1 MKELAKYLKKYKK
14 DIYKVII
21 ILVFVAIVNAA
32 IPNVVGQLTDAMGL
46 AQESI
51 PKIKIAA
58 LLIIGIGLTF
68 ASIFMNRYVNKKRA
82 RIAEACNLDLTVS
95 AYSHLVKLP
104 LYVHKDKKIG
114 EISHMIS
121 RGGLSLSDI
130 VNRVLFPTITDI
142 FTIVAILV
150 MLYMIN
156 FKLIVV
162 ALILVAVYAF
172 VAMAKAKDIIAA
184 EERYSKTVNKVS
196 GEVFDSINNV
206 EMIKSYAAEKREE
219 EKYKSGYQKVFN
231 DFCVIADKWA
241 NLVFLQG
248 GSAGF
253 GFWALFGM
261 AIWLVF
267 TKEIT
272 FGQLLVVYIYT
283 GMIARPFSTLSENYF
298 FTNKAMVNIAQVESL
313 LKESAEPYDDGLRLE
328 KDIKEWN
335 VEFKNVYFR
344 HKNEK
349 EALMMKNINI
359 PIKTGRKI
367 ALVGRS
373 GSGKS
378 TIADVL
384 QRLVDESHLAGDVS
398 LNGIDIHE
406 INVTD
411 LREFIV
417 ARVPQ
422 NVRLI
427 NNTIL
432 ENIRFAA
439 PEATIE
445 EIDAVAKLIGADEFI
460 NRLPYGYEHIVG
472 KDGQKLSGGERQYVA
487 LIQALLLKPKI
498 LILDEPIASMDSIS
512 ANKIKQALSKLPK
525 NTTIMI
531 ISHNLHIVKDFVDDI
546 YVLENGEITGRGTH
560 KWLRENN
567 SLYRK
572 LCILQNIEN

>member
-21 ILVFVAIVNAA
+21 VLVFVAITNAA
-32 IPNVVGQLTDAMGL
+32 IPSVVGQLTDAVGS
-46 AQESI
+46 AQESV
-51 PKIKIAA
+51 PKIKIAS
-58 LLIIGIGLTF
+58 LLIIGVGLTF

-82 RIAEACNLDLTVS
+82 RIAEACSLDLTVS

-142 FTIVAILV
+142 FTVAAILA

-156 FKLIVV
+156 FKLVAV
-162 ALILVAVYAF
+162 ALALVIVYVFA
-172 VAMAKAKDIIAA
+172 AMAKAKDIMAA

-206 EMIKSYAAEKREE
+206 EMIKSYTAEKREG

-231 DFCVIADKWA
+231 DFCIVADKWA

-313 LKESAEPYDDGLRLE
+313 LKESAEPYNDGLRLE
-328 KDIKEWN
+328 KDIKQWN

-344 HKNEK
+344 HRNKK
-349 EALMMKNINI
+349 EVLIKDINI
-359 PIKTGRKI
+359 PIKTGKKI

-378 TIADVL
+378 TIADIL

-439 PEATIE
+439 PKATME
-445 EIDAVAKLIGADEFI
+445 EINVVAKLIGADEFI
-460 NRLPYGYEHIVG
+460 NRLPYRYEHIVG

-512 ANKIKQALSKLPK
+512 ADKIKQALSKLPK
-525 NTTIMI
+525 SVTIII
-531 ISHNLHIVKDFVDDI
+531 ISHNLHVVKDFVDDI

-560 KWLRENN
+560 EWLRENN

>member
-21 ILVFVAIVNAA
+21 ILVFVAITNAA
-32 IPNVVGQLTDAMGL
+32 IPSVVGQLTDAVGS
-46 AQESI
+46 ARESV
-51 PKIKIAA
+51 PKIKIAS
-58 LLIIGIGLTF
+58 LLTIGIGLTL

-82 RIAEACNLDLTVS
+82 RIAESCSLDLTIS

-142 FTIVAILV
+142 FTVVAMLV

-156 FKLIVV
+156 FKLVAV
-162 ALILVAVYAF
+162 ALALVIVYVFA
-172 VAMAKAKDIIAA
+172 AMAKAKDIMAA
-184 EERYSKTVNKVS
+184 EERYGKTVNKVS

-206 EMIKSYAAEKREE
+206 EMIKSYTAEKREG
-219 EKYKSGYQKVFN
+219 EKYRSGYQKVFN
-231 DFCVIADKWA
+231 DFCVVADKWA

-253 GFWALFGM
+253 GFWTLFGL

-313 LKESAEPYDDGLRLE
+313 LKESAEPYNDGLRLE
-328 KDIKEWN
+328 KDIKQWN
-335 VEFKNVYFR
+335 VEFKNVYFG
-344 HKNEK
+344 HKNKK
-349 EALMMKNINI
+349 EVLMKNINI

-378 TIADVL
+378 TIADIL
-384 QRLVDESHLAGDVS
+384 QCLVDESYLTGYVF

-406 INVTD
+406 INVID

-422 NVRLI
+422 NVKLI
-427 NNTIL
+427 NSTIL

-439 PEATIE
+439 PKATIE
-445 EIDAVAKLIGADEFI
+445 EIDIVAKLIGADEFI
-460 NRLPYGYEHIVG
+460 NRLPYGYEYMVG

-487 LIQALLLKPKI
+487 LVQALLLKPKI
-498 LILDEPIASMDSIS
+498 LILDEPIASMDSVS
-512 ANKIKQALSKLPK
+512 ADKIRQALSKLPK
-525 NTTIMI
+525 NTTIII

-567 SLYRK
+567 SLYQK

>member
-21 ILVFVAIVNAA
+21 ILVFVAITNAA
-32 IPNVVGQLTDAMGL
+32 IPSVVGQLTDAVGS
-46 AQESI
+46 ARESV
-51 PKIKIAA
+51 PKIKIAS
-58 LLIIGIGLTF
+58 LLTIGIGLTF

-82 RIAEACNLDLTVS
+82 RIAEACSLDLTVS

-142 FTIVAILV
+142 FTVAAMLM

-156 FKLIVV
+156 FKLVAV
-162 ALILVAVYAF
+162 ALALVIVYVFA
-172 VAMAKAKDIIAA
+172 AMAKAKDITAA

-206 EMIKSYAAEKREE
+206 EMIKSYTAEKREG
-219 EKYKSGYQKVFN
+219 EKYGSGYQKVFN
-231 DFCVIADKWA
+231 DFCVVADKWA

-253 GFWALFGM
+253 GFWTLFGL

-313 LKESAEPYDDGLRLE
+313 LKESAEPYNDGLRLE
-328 KDIKEWN
+328 KDIKQWN

-344 HKNEK
+344 HKNKK
-349 EALMMKNINI
+349 EVLMKDINI

-378 TIADVL
+378 TIADIL
-384 QRLVDESHLAGDVS
+384 QCLVDESHLTGYVF

-411 LREFIV
+411 LREFVV

-422 NVRLI
+422 NVKLI

-439 PEATIE
+439 PKATME
-445 EIDAVAKLIGADEFI
+445 EIDAVARLIGADEFI

-512 ANKIKQALSKLPK
+512 ADKIRQALSKLPK
-525 NTTIMI
+525 NTTIII

>member
-21 ILVFVAIVNAA
+21 VLVFVAITNAA
-32 IPNVVGQLTDAMGL
+32 IPNVVGQLTDAVESV
-46 AQESI
+46 QESV
-51 PKIKIAA
+51 PKIKIASF
-58 LLIIGIGLTF
+58 LIIGIGLTF

-82 RIAEACNLDLTVS
+82 RIAEACSLDLTVS

-142 FTIVAILV
+142 FTVVAMLV

-156 FKLIVV
+156 FKLVAV
-162 ALILVAVYAF
+162 ALALVIVYVF
-172 VAMAKAKDIIAA
+172 VAMAKTKNIMAA

-206 EMIKSYAAEKREE
+206 EMIKSCTAEKRES

-231 DFCVIADKWA
+231 DFCVVADKWA

-253 GFWALFGM
+253 GFWVLFGT
-261 AIWLVF
+261 AIWLFF

-313 LKESAEPYDDGLRLE
+313 LKESAEPYNDGLRLE
-328 KDIKEWN
+328 KDIKQWN
-335 VEFKNVYFR
+335 VEFKNVYFS
-344 HKNEK
+344 HKNK
-349 EALMMKNINI
+349 KGVLKNINI
-359 PIKTGRKI
+359 PIKTGRRI

-378 TIADVL
+378 TIADIL
-384 QRLVDESHLAGDVS
+384 QRLVDESHLTGDIS
-398 LNGIDIHE
+398 LNGIDIRK

-422 NVRLI
+422 NVKLI
-427 NNTIL
+427 NSTIL

-439 PEATIE
+439 PKATME
-445 EIDAVAKLIGADEFI
+445 EVGAMAKLIGADEFI

-472 KDGQKLSGGERQYVA
+472 KDGQKLSGGERQYIA

-512 ANKIKQALSKLPK
+512 ADKIKQALSKLPK
-525 NTTIMI
+525 NTTIII

-546 YVLENGEITGRGTH
+546 YVLEDGEITGRGMH

-572 LCILQNIEN
+572 LCILQDVEN

>member
-14 DIYKVII
+14 DIYKVVIV
-21 ILVFVAIVNAA
+21 LVFVAIVNAV
-32 IPNVVGQLTDAMGL
+32 IPNIIGQLTDTVGS
-46 AQESI
+46 AQESV
-51 PKIKIAA
+51 PKIKIA
-58 LLIIGIGLTF
+58 LLLAIGIGLTF

-82 RIAEACNLDLTVS
+82 RIAEACSLDLTVS

-104 LYVHKDKKIG
+104 LYAHKDKKIG

-142 FTIVAILV
+142 FTVAAMLV

-156 FKLIVV
+156 FKLVAV
-162 ALILVAVYAF
+162 ALILVVVYAF
-172 VAMAKAKDIIAA
+172 VAMAKAKDIMAA

-206 EMIKSYAAEKREE
+206 EMIKSYTAEKREE

-253 GFWALFGM
+253 GFWTLFGM

-267 TKEIT
+267 AKEIT

-313 LKESAEPYDDGLRLE
+313 LKESAEPYNDGLRLK
-328 KDIKEWN
+328 KDIREWN

-344 HKNEK
+344 HKNKK
-349 EALMMKNINI
+349 EVLMKNINI
-359 PIKTGRKI
+359 HIKTGRKI

-378 TIADVL
+378 TIADIL
-384 QRLVDESHLAGDVS
+384 QRLVDESHLAGDIS

-422 NVRLI
+422 NVKLI
-427 NNTIL
+427 NNTII

-439 PEATIE
+439 PEATIK
-445 EIDAVAKLIGADEFI
+445 EIDTVAKLIGADEFI
-460 NRLPYGYEHIVG
+460 SRLPHGYEHIVG
-472 KDGQKLSGGERQYVA
+472 KDGQKLSGGERQYIA

-512 ANKIKQALSKLPK
+512 ADKIKRALSKLPED
-525 NTTIMI
+525 TTIII

-546 YVLENGEITGRGTH
+546 YVLEDGEITGCGTH

-567 SLYRK
+567 SLYQK